1 MKVILVNE
9 DCHGLI
15 GLAADYP
22 RAVDFL
28 IKTGWLYDD
37 TEVWVD
43 ESECFLKDALP
54 NWREEIKNWDIEK
67 FNEFFCCI
75 FWLQS
80 VEVYGS

>member
-1 MKVILVNE
+1 MKIILVNE

-15 GLAADYP
+15 GLAVDYP

-28 IKTGWLYDD
+28 IETGWLYDC
-37 TEVWVD
+37 TEIWVN
-43 ESECFLKDALP
+43 ESEYFLKDALP
-54 NWREEIKNWDIEK
+54 NWHKEIKNWDIEK
-67 FNEFFCCI
+67 FNEFFCCL

>member
-9 DCHGLI
+9 DNHGLLGI
-15 GLAADYP
+15 AVDYH
-22 RAVDFL
+22 RAIDFL
-28 IKTGWLYDD
+28 IETGWLYDD
-37 TEVWVD
+37 TEVWVG
-43 ESECFLKDALP
+43 ESECFLKDTFS
-54 NWREEIKNWDIEK
+54 NWREEIKSWDIEK